1 MLLSVQA
8 RACCLLLVQSLV
20 ACHKDA
26 PADLP
31 GGPPTGQAWPG
42 GEGTGLPQAAL
53 DDNNLADMG
62 AAFSGA
68 SQIVRRQPTEA
79 KEVDDP
85 TVRKKKASN
94 FVASVLRGEQVTVVE
109 RHGDWARVR
118 LSDGKS
124 GWVKNDNVIDAPRTV
139 LATNLARVKT
149 FLRPDLLALNAS
161 TQLDPGSLL
170 FLMRTKDQFSEVDT
184 GATNTVWV
192 LSAQIT
198 ADAQEVEAAKL
209 INRARIL
216 KQRNDPDA
224 EAALDLA
231 KTHLG
236 LTRLVQTL
244 LLPPPPPPSPVPDPC
259 QPVPSDANAPPG
271 NNALPAGML
280 GQPRVDG
287 PAPVPH

>member
-1 MLLSVQA
+1 MF
-8 RACCLLLVQSLV
+8 V
-20 ACHKDA
+20 ACHKDPTPGA
-26 PADLP
+26 PDGASAAQ
-31 GGPPTGQAWPG
+31 GWPG
-42 GEGTGLPQAAL
+42 GEGAALPHTAL

-68 SQIVRRQPTEA
+68 SQIVRRQPNEA
-79 KEVDDP
+79 KEVEDSGG
-85 TVRKKKASN
+85 RKKKFSN
-94 FVASVLRGEQVTVVE
+94 FVASVLRGEQITVVE

-118 LSDGKS
+118 LSDGKA

-139 LATNLARVKT
+139 LATNLDRVKT

-161 TQLDPGSLL
+161 TQLEPGSLL

-184 GATNTVWV
+184 GAANTVWV

-198 ADAQEVEAAKL
+198 SETQEVEAAKL

-216 KQRNDPDA
+216 QQRNDPDA

-244 LLPPPPPPSPVPDPC
+244 LMPPPASPVPDPC
-259 QPVPSDANAPPG
+259 QAAPPDTH
-271 NNALPAGML
+271 APDVPAAPRVPLGL

-287 PAPVPH
+287 PAPVPR

>member
-1 MLLSVQA
+1 MLLKHA
-8 RACCLLLVQSLV
+8 AACGLLFVAQLV
-20 ACHKDA
+20 ACHKDTGSA
-26 PADLP
+26 IP
-31 GGPPTGQAWPG
+31 GGPPTGQNWPG
-42 GEGTGLPQAAL
+42 GEGGASPQSAL

-68 SQIVRRQPTEA
+68 SQIVRRQPVEA
-79 KEVDDP
+79 KEVEDP
-85 TVRKKKASN
+85 GGRKKKLPN
-94 FVASVLRGEQVTVVE
+94 LVASVLRGEQITVIE
-109 RHGDWARVR
+109 RQGDWARVR
-118 LSDGKS
+118 LSDGKA

-139 LATNLARVKT
+139 LATNLERIKT
-149 FLRPDLLALNAS
+149 FLRPDLLALNAP
-161 TQLDPGSLL
+161 TQLEAGSLL

-198 ADAQEVEAAKL
+198 SDAQEVAAAKL

-216 KQRNDPDA
+216 QQRNDPAA

-244 LLPPPPPPSPVPDPC
+244 LLPPPPASPTPDPN
-259 QPVPSDANAPPG
+259 QAPPADANAPSAPTAPPG
-271 NNALPAGML
+271 LL
-280 GQPRVDG
+280 GQPKVDG